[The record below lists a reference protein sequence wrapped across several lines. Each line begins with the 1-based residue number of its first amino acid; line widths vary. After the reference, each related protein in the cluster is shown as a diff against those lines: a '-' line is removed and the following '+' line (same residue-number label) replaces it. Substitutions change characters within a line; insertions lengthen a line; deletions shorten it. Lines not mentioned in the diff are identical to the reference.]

1 MKTTLTFHGG
11 RMSAGWSLLMM
22 VQEEEELSCI
32 CAKFTHLKVNW
43 ASPSVAANQQ
53 NEISG
58 ATNYAPFNQLVLSSS
73 L

>member
-1 MKTTLTFHGG
+1 
-11 RMSAGWSLLMM
+11 MM